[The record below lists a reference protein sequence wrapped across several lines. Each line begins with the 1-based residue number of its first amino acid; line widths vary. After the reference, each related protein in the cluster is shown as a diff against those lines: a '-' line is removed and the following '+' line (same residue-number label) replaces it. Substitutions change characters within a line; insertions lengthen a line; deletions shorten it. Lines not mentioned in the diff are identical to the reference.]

1 MTHPQK
7 AAEVPALFTL
17 TTGPVNCYPEVLSAL
32 GKPVLYDYDPAF
44 MALYE
49 RVMKKLGTALRA
61 PNVPIVLQ
69 GEPVLGL
76 EAAAY
81 SLVAPDDKV
90 LNLAS
95 GVYGAG
101 YGEWLKPRAGS
112 FHELRTSYDDAIDP
126 KAVEEFLEKKPD
138 TAVVAVC
145 HHDTPSGT
153 INPIRE
159 IGQIVRKHGA
169 LYIVDSVSAWAGVE
183 VDIEACCIDV
193 LVTGPNKCLGC
204 PPALSILTVSE
215 KAWAKMEA
223 NPAAPR
229 ASILSILDWKN
240 AWKASEG
247 FPFTPSVS
255 EIYGLEAG
263 VDRYLEEGPEAVW
276 ARHAKTAEAMRA
288 GVKAMGLD
296 LWAAREDIAS
306 PTCTT
311 IKLPEGVDETELR
324 TKMKE
329 QYGVV
334 ISSGR
339 AETFNKLVR
348 VGHMGPTAYPLY
360 SILAL
365 TALGGALSE
374 IMNTPMDIG
383 TAVAAAETV
392 IRA

>member
-1 MTHPQK
+1 
-7 AAEVPALFTL
+7 
-17 TTGPVNCYPEVLSAL
+17 
-32 GKPVLYDYDPAF
+32 
-44 MALYE
+44 
-49 RVMKKLGTALRA
+49 
-61 PNVPIVLQ
+61 
-69 GEPVLGL
+69 
-76 EAAAY
+76 
-81 SLVAPDDKV
+81 
-90 LNLAS
+90 
-95 GVYGAG
+95 
-101 YGEWLKPRAGS
+101 
-112 FHELRTSYDDAIDP
+112 
-126 KAVEEFLEKKPD
+126 
-138 TAVVAVC
+138 
-145 HHDTPSGT
+145 
-153 INPIRE
+153 
-159 IGQIVRKHGA
+159 
-169 LYIVDSVSAWAGVE
+169 
-183 VDIEACCIDV
+183 
-193 LVTGPNKCLGC
+193 
-204 PPALSILTVSE
+204 LSILTVSE